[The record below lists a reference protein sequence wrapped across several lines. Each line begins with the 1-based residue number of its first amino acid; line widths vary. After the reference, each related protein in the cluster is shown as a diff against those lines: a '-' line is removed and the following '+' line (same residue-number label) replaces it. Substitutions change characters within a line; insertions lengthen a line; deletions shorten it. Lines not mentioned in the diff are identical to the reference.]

1 MAASGAGKP
10 PQYPFSVNALFP
22 APSETDSGMRA
33 IPTAETLLDMFFG
46 LQEMHSEFVTTQ
58 TSEFDTHERRKMLE
72 ETLFRFKLLPRRFL
86 PAHRDGMEW
95 YRRVALGESP
105 EEALAKVADM
115 CHGNSVDKDMAA
127 HRNVTRCFK
136 EHLKVEPPWPIP
148 GMWAVADWRKG
159 QRKAKNSQ
167 P

>member
-1 MAASGAGKP
+1 MAASEEGKP

-22 APSETDSGMRA
+22 ALRETDFGMRA

-46 LQEMHSEFVTTQ
+46 LQELHSELVTIQ
-58 TSEFDTHERRKMLE
+58 TSESGTHERRKMLE

-95 YRRVALGESP
+95 FRRVTLGESP
-105 EEALAKVADM
+105 EEALAKVADQY
-115 CHGNSVDKDMAA
+115 HRGNVDKDAAA

-136 EHLKVEPPWPIP
+136 EHLNTEPPWPIP
-148 GMWAVADWRKG
+148 GMSAIDRWRLSP
-159 QRKAKNSQ
+159 RKAKNLQ